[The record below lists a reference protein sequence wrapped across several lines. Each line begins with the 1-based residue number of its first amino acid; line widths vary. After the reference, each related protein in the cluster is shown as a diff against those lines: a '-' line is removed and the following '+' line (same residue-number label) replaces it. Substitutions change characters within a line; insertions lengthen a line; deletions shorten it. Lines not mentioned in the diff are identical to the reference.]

1 MFGRQLTRYLHFAI
15 HGTSAPRSPRRHP
28 RRGPAR
34 NWKYR
39 AWMRTLPCAACG
51 TTSGVEAAHTG
62 DDGGLSQK
70 ASDYTCV
77 PLCHECHA
85 QSGRSA
91 VLPVQ

>member
-1 MFGRQLTRYLHFAI
+1 
-15 HGTSAPRSPRRHP
+15 
-28 RRGPAR
+28 
-34 NWKYR
+34 
-39 AWMRTLPCAACG
+39 MRTLPCAACG

-85 QSGRSA
+85 EYDNGQESKALFEAAAGVDMRA
-91 VLPVQ
+91 IVRHLNHTWFAYAGEVK